1 MIIRYNIELIRNN
14 IIINL
19 IIFIIIKIYDRI
31 KSNKIFDYLYIHCSS
46 NITLK
51 INGTGENYIFGNED
65 GYIFAGFYNLEKV
78 YINGKE
84 EEKKN
89 KYNLNETENL

>member
-1 MIIRYNIELIRNN
+1 MIRNN

-19 IIFIIIKIYDRI
+19 IIFIIIRIHGRI

-51 INGTGENYIFGNED
+51 INGTDENYIFGNED

-84 EEKKN
+84 EEKKIN
-89 KYNLNETENL
+89 II

>member
-1 MIIRYNIELIRNN
+1 MIIRYNFELIRKY
-14 IIINL
+14 ILINL
-19 IIFIIIKIYDRI
+19 IIFIIIKIYCKI

-65 GYIFAGFYNLEKV
+65 GYNFAGF
-78 YINGKE
+78 II
-84 EEKKN
+84 
-89 KYNLNETENL
+89 